1 MRREHKAEKKTHY
14 SQLPLPSLLH
24 TKEKALQ
31 AIHVAII
38 AIDPPLP
45 IPIHA
50 YPPLPSLQRLPP
62 ALSYASKKAKDKQE
76 IDENDA
82 LESGILMKAPPGQL
96 TAHVCV
102 CLCVYRSGYVYLRTY
117 MH

>member
-1 MRREHKAEKKTHY
+1 M
-14 SQLPLPSLLH
+14 SLSLLL
-24 TKEKALQ
+24 TLLFLS
-31 AIHVAII
+31 
-38 AIDPPLP
+38 PSMP
-45 IPIHA
+45 IPLFRRCSGSHLR
-50 YPPLPSLQRLPP
+50 YHTHQ
-62 ALSYASKKAKDKQE
+62 KKAKDKQE